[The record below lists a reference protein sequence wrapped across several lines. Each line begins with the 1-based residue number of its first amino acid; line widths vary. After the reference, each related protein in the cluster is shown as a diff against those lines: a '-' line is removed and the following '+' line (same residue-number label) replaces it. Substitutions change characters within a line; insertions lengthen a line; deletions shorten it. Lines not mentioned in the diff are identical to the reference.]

1 MYEGKDDKE
10 VLTTVNQDHTDAVDT
25 DNLERKHEECR
36 KRIEEVKQQLSNTK
50 RREKRSK
57 GNLRS
62 IIQELKEIRQFR
74 QFSEEAQQM
83 LDSYKGKTKY
93 QRTYTHA
100 RALEGTEQCS
110 EHVNGARA
118 HTHN

>member
-1 MYEGKDDKE
+1 M
-10 VLTTVNQDHTDAVDT
+10 
-25 DNLERKHEECR
+25 
-36 KRIEEVKQQLSNTK
+36 KQQLSNSK

-57 GNLRS
+57 GNLGS
-62 IIQELKEIRQFR
+62 ILQELKEIRQFR

-93 QRTYTHA
+93 QRT